1 MPMKPN
7 RCPIFLLLLLLI
19 FASPALAEPTVEE
32 PTIEETAGNAL
43 ATLFVES
50 FISAIQ
56 LHGSGDFTPLED
68 KALYTLTS
76 KDKAEGL
83 YQFEINSIAREMGQ
97 KVTCL
102 LTPEKT
108 EVFMETTAAEAFK
121 HVAIA
126 TRQHGGL
133 FHHYEKIPS
142 GEKATFRLAQFELPK
157 TYFEMVLTTRVDG
170 PTTAVTLGLHPRDR
184 KSTTALFQDPD
195 AQWELLNDALV
206 KGVYSP
212 KIRIQISRF
221 PTHKED
227 VFGTHTLEIL
237 FQSPSPWLVFTPG
250 LYPMWQEKN
259 KKGEPQKFFFDAITG
274 IYIDDHPMGPF
285 VRFKSPTTKD
295 KKTFSM
301 KLDPASIDRLKSGR
315 EIRFELLTTH
325 NETTHVTFPLNRSQE
340 VIEKASA
347 LYSKNGVTPLIAS
360 VLAKDYTGAKEA
372 ISKGT
377 APNAETI
384 TGLPALFFA
393 VRHRDP
399 KMIRLLGTAKG
410 LNTEWKNSQGDGYL
424 HTAAH
429 YIHGTEIMDALLT
442 IGCDPNIRDSDGRPP
457 LSRSVCYKGLA
468 KLDALR
474 KAGAHVNGRDND
486 GNTNVHRT
494 AGNRFA
500 SKEQM
505 AWYLSHG
512 GDLDLQNNLG
522 ETPLM
527 VAMDSQNWG
536 HIKLFLEETMNLSLE
551 NRAGETA
558 LDICK
563 SYRDCTD
570 LTEKIP
576 MLILHGEKSTQSI
589 RNSYKNLADI
599 LEQKSL
605 YSIGFKNTTDEM
617 VQVAIRFKNLKGSW
631 ESAFWYNIQ
640 PGKKK
645 LVAQTKNRIFY
656 LFGESDSWVWKGKD
670 NHRRI
675 DGEKLGMR
683 EVTIKKSYMGKP
695 YYYTLK

>member
-1 MPMKPN
+1 MPMKAN
-7 RCPIFLLLLLLI
+7 RYPILLLLLLLI
-19 FASPALAEPTVEE
+19 FTPPALAEPTADEN
-32 PTIEETAGNAL
+32 AGKAL
-43 ATLFVES
+43 ATLFVDA
-50 FISAIQ
+50 FISALQ
-56 LHGSGDFTPLED
+56 LRGSGDFTPLED
-68 KALYTLTS
+68 KALYTMIS
-76 KDKAEGL
+76 EDKAKDR
-83 YQFEINSIAREMGQ
+83 YHFEVNSVAQTMGQ

-102 LTPEKT
+102 LAPEKI
-108 EVFMETTAAEAFK
+108 ELFMETPADEAFK
-121 HVAIA
+121 HVAIE

-133 FHHYEKIPS
+133 FHHYETIPS
-142 GEKATFRLAQFELPK
+142 GEKATFRLAQFELPEV
-157 TYFEMVLTTRVDG
+157 YFEIVLTTRVDG
-170 PTTAVTLGLHPRDR
+170 PITAVTLGLHQRDR
-184 KSTTALFQDPD
+184 KRTTALFQDPD
-195 AQWELLNDALV
+195 AQWKLLNGAPI

-212 KIRIQISRF
+212 KVRVQMSRS
-221 PTHKED
+221 PDHKED
-227 VFGTHTLEIL
+227 VFGTHTLEIN
-237 FQSPSPWLVFTPG
+237 FQNPAPWLVFTPG
-250 LYPMWQEKN
+250 LYPMWQERDGE
-259 KKGEPQKFFFDAITG
+259 GEPQKFFFDAITG
-274 IYIDDHPMGPF
+274 IYIDDYPMDQYARIGIPSSKDD
-285 VRFKSPTTKD
+285 KS
-295 KKTFSM
+295 FSM
-301 KLDPASIDRLKSGR
+301 KLDPASIDHLKSGR

-325 NETTHVTFPLNRSQE
+325 NETTHVTFPLNRSRE

-347 LYSKNGVTPLIAS
+347 LYSKNGITPLIA
-360 VLAKDYTGAKEA
+360 AAIAGDYTGAREA
-372 ISKGT
+372 ITKGT
-377 APNAETI
+377 TPNAETI

-399 KMIRLLGTAKG
+399 KMIRILGTAKG
-410 LNTEWKNSQGDGYL
+410 INTEWKNSQGDGYL

-429 YIHGTEIMDALLT
+429 YMHGTEVMDALLA
-442 IGCDPNIRDSDGRPP
+442 IGCDPNIPDSGGRPP

-474 KAGAHVNGRDND
+474 KAGARINGRDND
-486 GNTNVHRT
+486 GNTNVHET

-500 SKEQM
+500 STEEM
-505 AWYLSHG
+505 AWFLSHG

-527 VAMDSQNWG
+527 VAMDTQNWG
-536 HIKLFLEETMNLSLE
+536 HIKLFLEEKMNLSLE
-551 NRAGETA
+551 NKAGETA
-558 LDICK
+558 LDVCK
-563 SYRDCTD
+563 SYRDAPD

-576 MLILHGEKSTQSI
+576 MLILHGEKAIQST

-645 LVAQTKNRIFY
+645 LVAQSKNRIFY

-675 DGEKLGMR
+675 DGEELGMR